1 MKFFLSRY
9 VVSVA
14 LTVSLGTLLCTA
26 RGEETK
32 SLEDFPS
39 TPHFWYRPQPPGPYI
54 DCQRANKAF
63 GYLEGKILL
72 SEDNART
79 WPHSAAFPDAKKITF
94 SHILKNGNILFATG
108 ANRVLSARLREV
120 VAGGGVDFRSTLWR
134 EGDRCGGTDGQKRER
149 AWKR

>member
-1 MKFFLSRY
+1 MTFLSSRY

-63 GYLEGKILL
+63 GYLESKVFL

-94 SHILKNGNILFATG
+94 SKPKPA
-108 ANRVLSARLREV
+108 AAARNN
-120 VAGGGVDFRSTLWR
+120 
-134 EGDRCGGTDGQKRER
+134 
-149 AWKR
+149 